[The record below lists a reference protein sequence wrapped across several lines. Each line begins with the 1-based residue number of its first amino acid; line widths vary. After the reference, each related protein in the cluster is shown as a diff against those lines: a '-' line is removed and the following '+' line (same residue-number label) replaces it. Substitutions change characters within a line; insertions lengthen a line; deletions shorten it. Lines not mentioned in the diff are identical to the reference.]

1 LKEDNVRTAACGVR
15 SPRTHV
21 EPAGIIALVEI
32 SGAFGS
38 NSLQVKAHRWSFS
51 EAMLFVATEAAQTLP
66 L

>member
-1 LKEDNVRTAACGVR
+1 MFEPQLVAFAVLARTSSR
-15 SPRTHV
+15 P
-21 EPAGIIALVEI
+21 GIIALVEI
-32 SGAFGS
+32 SGVFGS